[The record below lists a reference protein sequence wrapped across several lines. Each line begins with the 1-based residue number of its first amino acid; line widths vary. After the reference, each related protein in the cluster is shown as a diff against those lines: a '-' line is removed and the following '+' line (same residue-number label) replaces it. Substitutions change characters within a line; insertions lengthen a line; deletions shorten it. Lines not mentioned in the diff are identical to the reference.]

1 MGEKTG
7 LREDLRSEIE
17 TLVASDGPDDEVLN
31 EVVRRIHEAHPSWDW
46 SGIYLLAGDV
56 LVLGPRTAPAD
67 HSRIGIGEGVC
78 GTAVSEDR
86 NQIVEDVREV
96 ENYLACS
103 LHTRSEIVVL
113 IRDDDKIVG
122 EFDIDSDT
130 VGAFTHEDEALLEE
144 MGPLISGRVASLA
157 AREAGCPP
165 RGTLPSAC
173 ACQHACFAGLSARR
187 LPTSIEP
194 DRRGRRFHVRAGE
207 AGTQKPTARAEGSKR
222 ADKRRRSLSVP
233 TRREAPC

>member
-1 MGEKTG
+1 MSKKTG
-7 LREDLRSEIE
+7 LREDLRYEVE
-17 TLVASDGPDDEVLN
+17 ALVASDTPDEEVLN
-31 EVVRRIHEAHPSWDW
+31 EVVRRVHEAHPSWDW

-67 HSRIGIGEGVC
+67 HSRIGVGEGVC

-103 LHTRSEIVVL
+103 IHTRSELVVL

-130 VGAFTHEDEALLEE
+130 VGAFSKDDESLLDE
-144 MGPLISGRVASLA
+144 MGALISNRVASLA
-157 AREAGCPP
+157 SREGA
-165 RGTLPSAC
+165 
-173 ACQHACFAGLSARR
+173 
-187 LPTSIEP
+187 
-194 DRRGRRFHVRAGE
+194 
-207 AGTQKPTARAEGSKR
+207 
-222 ADKRRRSLSVP
+222 
-233 TRREAPC
+233 

>member
-1 MGEKTG
+1 MREKTG

-17 TLVASDGPDDEVLN
+17 TLVASDVPDDEVLN

-113 IRDDDKIVG
+113 IKDDDKIVG

-157 AREAGCPP
+157 ASREAG
-165 RGTLPSAC
+165 
-173 ACQHACFAGLSARR
+173 
-187 LPTSIEP
+187 
-194 DRRGRRFHVRAGE
+194 
-207 AGTQKPTARAEGSKR
+207 
-222 ADKRRRSLSVP
+222 
-233 TRREAPC
+233 